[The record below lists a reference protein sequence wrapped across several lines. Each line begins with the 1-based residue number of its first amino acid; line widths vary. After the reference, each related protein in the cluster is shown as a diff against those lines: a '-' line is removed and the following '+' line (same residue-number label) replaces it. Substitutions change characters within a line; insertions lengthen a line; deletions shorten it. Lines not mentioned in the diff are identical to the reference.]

1 MVPAAGSMQPVSNTS
16 TIESSGRSPSTDCQ
30 FKETPLLPH
39 PPLPSSKA
47 AAGELPERVES
58 EKMEVQTVDYSHDNS
73 RLQRCRGAGTHII
86 AETEFLIKP
95 IAPQSRPIVLP
106 PSVGEVGLDRVEV
119 EITDE
124 NRSDRQLARQRGAEA
139 RKIADTRFFI
149 KPMLP
154 PAMEVA
160 QGGVEVGVVAMDQ
173 SHQDNRLH
181 RKRGAGTHCVTDAAF
196 AIVPLVQPPA
206 GPPVSLVGEVRVI
219 PGGELE
225 AQEEV
230 CQKACQPGES
240 V

>member
-1 MVPAAGSMQPVSNTS
+1 MVPATGSMQPVSNTS
-16 TIESSGRSPSTDCQ
+16 TIESSGRPPPTDCQ
-30 FKETPLLPH
+30 FQEIPLLPH
-39 PPLPSSKA
+39 PPLPNYKA
-47 AAGELPERVES
+47 IADGLPERVES
-58 EKMEVQTVDYSHDNS
+58 EEMEVQTIDYSRDSS

-86 AETEFLIKP
+86 AETGFLIKP
-95 IAPQSRPIVLP
+95 IAPQSRPIVP
-106 PSVGEVGLDRVEV
+106 PSSVGEVGLDRVEV

-139 RKIADTRFFI
+139 RKIADTGFFI

-160 QGGVEVGVVAMDQ
+160 QGGVEVAPMDR

-230 CQKACQPGES
+230 CQKASQPGES